1 MSDDAVGDE
10 RRSDDEGILAG
21 LRRTLGELTGRND
34 RRFVDLLVQHIGTAT
49 RAAETVRAVVSTSDE
64 HDLHLRDEVRRIEH
78 EGDEQRGEMVDAIS
92 RALATP
98 IDREDL
104 YRLSR
109 GIDDVLDNLRDF
121 SREWDLFGA
130 AREGIFAPLLDEVVE
145 GMSAMRDAAQRIVEA
160 PDEVSLGAL
169 EVKRAGTRLRRSYQ
183 EAIAELLSDDDA
195 VVTNETLK
203 TRLLLRR
210 LDIVGLRITQA
221 ADVLSDAAV
230 KRSR

>member
-1 MSDDAVGDE
+1 MSGEGGSGGD
-10 RRSDDEGILAG
+10 GPFAG
-21 LRRTLGELTGRND
+21 LRRTLGDLTGRND
-34 RRFVDLLVQHIGTAT
+34 RRFVELLVQHIETAI
-49 RAAETVRAVVSTSDE
+49 RAAETVRVVVSTSDE
-64 HDLHLRDEVRRIEH
+64 HDLHLRDEIRRIEH
-78 EGDEQRGEMVDAIS
+78 VGDEQRGEMVDAIS

-130 AREGIFAPLLDEVVE
+130 AREEVFAPLLDEVIE
-145 GMSAMRDAAQRIVEA
+145 GMSSMRDAARRIVDA

-183 EAIAELLSDDDA
+183 EAIADLLADDDA
-195 VVTNETLK
+195 MVTNETLK

-230 KRSR
+230 KRSQ